1 MKHAKN
7 ALVEASPHLPAPASY
22 AGAGAMPYASQ
33 MYFDGGDTGTG
44 LRGLANTLMQHASLI
59 VGTLLGVLALAI
71 LYLLLATPIYRA
83 DALLQVEER
92 RTPTLVTPD
101 RQNNAN
107 AQQPTP
113 PLLGEIE
120 ILRSRDL
127 MLKAATAAGLDVT
140 ARVDNRLPIVGRL
153 YSRWWEAN
161 HSGVAPA
168 PLGLSRFSWGGERV
182 QIARFDLPE
191 AFMGREF
198 ILRSTDRRGDEWQ
211 LYDERDER
219 VAEGSTGQP
228 KEFMLDGQR
237 AVLHVTQ
244 LRGLPGVEFALVR
257 NSPAA
262 VFEQLSQVI
271 SVTEATRQSN
281 VVRVSYESS
290 QRQQAQRLLDVLTT
304 SYVTNTV
311 TRRAAEAEQTLKFLE
326 AELPELK
333 RRLDQSEQALSTF
346 RARTNTLSV
355 DAETQSNLL
364 RSAQLERDRVDL
376 RMKAQQLSQR
386 YLPSH
391 PELQSLNQQL
401 RIVEGEL
408 GRINGQSSV
417 LPANQRDYVRLN
429 REVQTNA
436 ALYTALLT
444 SAQEMQLARASMIP
458 TARVVDPPSVSD
470 KPVRPKPAMV
480 IGAATAIGLVLGLA
494 LAFLRRQM
502 HPTVQDAEDI
512 ELSTGL
518 LTLAHIPESATQ
530 RKLARWSV
538 LPTLKNGGKPQLLA
552 LHEPSEPAIESLR
565 SFRSNLTLPSAR
577 EIEKTVLIAAA
588 TAGLGKTFIAA
599 NLAALLAAANKRV
612 LLIDADL
619 RRPRLHRYFRA
630 NAAPGLAEILSGE
643 MEFRDVVRSEA
654 MANLDLLLAG
664 RARRN
669 PGDLLLSPNL
679 RTLLDM
685 LEERYDCVVIDSPPV
700 LPVSDALAFAQFGL
714 QTFLV
719 ARSEHSTVR
728 EVREAARRLDAVG
741 GRVQGVLF
749 NGVKRGRFAGID
761 YGYAYPTSVQ

>member
-7 ALVEASPHLPAPASY
+7 ALVEATPHLPAQAGY

-127 MLKAATAAGLDVT
+127 MLRAASAAGLDVT

-161 HSGVAPA
+161 YSGVAPA
-168 PLGLSRFSWGGERV
+168 PLGLSRFAWGGERV

-211 LYDERDER
+211 LFDERDER
-219 VAEGSTGQP
+219 VAEGNTGQP
-228 KEFMLDGQR
+228 SEFMLDGQR

-244 LRGLPGVEFALVR
+244 LRGLPGVAFSLVR
-257 NSPAA
+257 HSPAA
-262 VFEQLSQVI
+262 VFEQLSQVV

-281 VVRVSYESS
+281 VVRVSYEGS

-346 RARTNTLSV
+346 RSRTNTLSV

-391 PELQSLNQQL
+391 PELQSLSQQL

-417 LPANQRDYVRLN
+417 LPANQRDYVRLQ

-470 KPVRPKPAMV
+470 KPVRPKPALV

-538 LPTLKNGGKPQLLA
+538 LATLKNSGKPQLLA

-599 NLAALLAAANKRV
+599 NLAALLAATNKRV

-679 RTLLDM
+679 RTLLDT
-685 LEERYDCVVIDSPPV
+685 LEQRYDCVVIDSPPV